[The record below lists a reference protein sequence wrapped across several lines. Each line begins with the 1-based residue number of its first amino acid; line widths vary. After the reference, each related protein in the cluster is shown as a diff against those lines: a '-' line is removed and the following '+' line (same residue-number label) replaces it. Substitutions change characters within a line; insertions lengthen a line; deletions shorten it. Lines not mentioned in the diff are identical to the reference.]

1 MFWKESEKP
10 STAPDW
16 KGVHMRNDTPVD
28 KRIFHPFL
36 REEPES
42 TVKDYSPGD
51 NVLILAEDCIYDMD
65 CKRTG
70 LNNNVLVVGAS
81 GTGKSRSVV
90 SPNILQ
96 AVGSYII
103 SDPKGVLY
111 KQYAEYLRSC
121 GYVVKKLNIADP
133 EDTESG
139 SYNFFDYI
147 YNEQD
152 ILTVAHMIINAGDS
166 ADKIHR
172 QDPFWDD
179 ATELLLAALIGYLY
193 YHTTPEN
200 RTLSSLL
207 RLAEACDIQEEDDQH
222 DTPLDLIFEEAGK
235 YDPDDFSLRCY
246 KRFRQAAGRTLK
258 SILITLYAKIAVY
271 DTPALRRMFSQDTV
285 EIPSIGMWKT
295 ALFVIVSD
303 TDRSMDRIANVFFSQ
318 AMHELCRT
326 ADNLPWQKLP
336 MDVRFILDDFSTN
349 IQISEFPRM
358 ISSIRSR
365 GISAMLM
372 IQDESQLTDAYGQ
385 GGRTIISNCDTY
397 MYLGSNDIETARNVA
412 RRADE
417 SLRKI
422 LYMPVGSCWIF
433 RRGQLPVKT
442 KIIDPVKWKQAHGI
456 ILHQ

>member
-1 MFWKESEKP
+1 
-10 STAPDW
+10 
-16 KGVHMRNDTPVD
+16 
-28 KRIFHPFL
+28 
-36 REEPES
+36 
-42 TVKDYSPGD
+42 
-51 NVLILAEDCIYDMD
+51 
-65 CKRTG
+65 
-70 LNNNVLVVGAS
+70 
-81 GTGKSRSVV
+81 
-90 SPNILQ
+90 
-96 AVGSYII
+96 
-103 SDPKGVLY
+103 
-111 KQYAEYLRSC
+111 
-121 GYVVKKLNIADP
+121 
-133 EDTESG
+133 
-139 SYNFFDYI
+139 
-147 YNEQD
+147 
-152 ILTVAHMIINAGDS
+152 MIINAGESDE
-166 ADKIHR
+166 KIHR

-179 ATELLLAALIGYLY
+179 AAELLLVSLIGYL
-193 YHTTPEN
+193 HRFATAEH
-200 RTLSSLL
+200 RTLSSVL
-207 RLAEACDIQEEDDQH
+207 RLAQACNIAEEDDQR
-222 DTPLDLIFEEAGK
+222 DTPLDLIFEEVEKAA
-235 YDPDDFSLRCY
+235 PDDFSLRCY

-258 SILITLYAKIAVY
+258 SILMTLYAKLAVY
-271 DTPALRRMFSQDTV
+271 DTPQLRRMFCQDTV
-285 EIPSIGMWKT
+285 DIPDIGMWKT

-303 TDRSMDRIANVFFSQ
+303 TDRSMDMIANLFFSQ

>member
-1 MFWKESEKP
+1 
-10 STAPDW
+10 
-16 KGVHMRNDTPVD
+16 MRNDTPVD

-179 ATELLLAALIGYLY
+179 AAELLLVSLIAYLQS
-193 YHTTPEN
+193 HTSAYN
-200 RTLSSLL
+200 RTLSSIL
-207 RLAEACDIQEEDDQH
+207 RLAQACDIEEYDDNYCS
-222 DTPLDLIFEEAGK
+222 TLDQIFNEIEK
-235 YDPDDFSLRCY
+235 VNPEDFSLRCY
-246 KRFRQAAGRTLK
+246 KRFRQAAGRTMK
-258 SILITLYAKIAVY
+258 SILITLYAKLAVY
-271 DTPALRRMFSQDTV
+271 DTPQLQRMLSSDTV
-285 EIPSIGMWKT
+285 DIPAIGMWKT

-303 TDRSMDRIANVFFSQ
+303 TDRSMDRIVNLFFSQ

-326 ADNLPWQKLP
+326 ADDLPWQKLP
-336 MDVRFILDDFSTN
+336 MDVRFILDDFATN
-349 IQISEFPRM
+349 VQISEFPRM

-365 GISAMLM
+365 GISVMLM
-372 IQDESQLTDAYGQ
+372 IQDESQLTGAYGE

-397 MYLGSNDIETARNVA
+397 IYLGGNDIDTARNIA

-417 SLRKI
+417 NLRRI

-442 KIIDPVKWKQAHGI
+442 NIINLEKWELDHGI
-456 ILHQ
+456 VLYQ